1 MLYYGC
7 ATLIIS
13 VKPAKYTRD
22 EHFWLRYYQYMREVI
37 CTFATVMVTPPSGR
51 TSPPNIGEMDLM
63 WYVSLQPTCLC
74 ELLVISYADG
84 A

>member
-37 CTFATVMVTPPSGR
+37 GR